1 MAENGLPLS
10 AAKAGMQSTS
20 PPPAKIETF
29 LHTSWLRYLFP
40 ALVGAGAFGAGI
52 LLDFTL
58 GIQNRQILFSD
69 IFMAFVAALMAFFV
83 ARYYE
88 RLRQS
93 DTERLRVAAAV
104 NHHVRNALATVLY
117 SVHLK
122 CDPELNQVTQ
132 DAVNRIDWVL
142 REVLWENDLLP
153 SSRTSRFH
161 GSR

>member
-1 MAENGLPLS
+1 
-10 AAKAGMQSTS
+10 MQRT
-20 PPPAKIETF
+20 PGPRVKIGTF
-29 LHTSWLRYLFP
+29 LYASWLRYLFP
-40 ALVGAGAFGAGI
+40 VLVGAGAFGAGI
-52 LLDFTL
+52 LLDFVF
-58 GIQNRQILFSD
+58 GIENRRLLYSD

-93 DTERLRVAAAV
+93 DRDRLRMAADV

-122 CDPELNQVTQ
+122 RDPELNQVTQ

-142 REVLWENDLLP
+142 REVLWENDLHP
-153 SSRTSRFH
+153 SSRTSRLH

>member
-1 MAENGLPLS
+1 MYAW
-10 AAKAGMQSTS
+10 
-20 PPPAKIETF
+20 
-29 LHTSWLRYLFP
+29 WLRYLFP

-52 LLDFTL
+52 LLDFAF
-58 GIQNRQILFSD
+58 GIEYRQILYSD
-69 IFMAFVAALMAFFV
+69 IFVAFVAALMAFFV

-93 DTERLRVAAAV
+93 DSERLRMAADV

-122 CDPELNQVTQ
+122 RDPELNRVTQ
-132 DAVNRIDWVL
+132 DAVNRIDWILRDVL
-142 REVLWENDLLP
+142 RENDLNAP
-153 SSRTSRFH
+153 SSKSRFH